1 MAKSSQTTL
10 FHTAPK
16 VFGIAYALKGDTL
29 SDKRIQSAVD
39 QQNELLA
46 LRIALGSA
54 SRTHRTLAVALYLC
68 QKKTGWVPS
77 LHTVL
82 TVCKL
87 LGPARSWF
95 SYLLHSH
102 KRDTLL
108 AAKSLIVQYGGLKKQ
123 TLDVG
128 CGLGHLPQQFPPQKN
143 HQWICVDKNFF
154 SLFLAQL
161 YHGRSDITYVCA
173 DIEVERLF
181 PKQFFS
187 TVVCLDCFAWIYQK
201 EVFMEQMSHLL
212 TKGGHFIMVNV
223 HEEQPH
229 ALHWGYGITR
239 KEVQKYS
246 TKYFST
252 HTWHHHHT
260 TDQRPISAAAN
271 LNPDGYSFVAE
282 K

>member
-1 MAKSSQTTL
+1 MAKSSQETL

-16 VFGIAYALKGDTL
+16 VFGIVYALKGDTI
-29 SDKRIQSAVD
+29 SDKRIQLAMD
-39 QQNELLA
+39 QQNEWVA
-46 LRIALGSA
+46 MRIALGSA
-54 SRTHRTLAVALYLC
+54 SRIHRFLTLALYLC

-82 TVCKL
+82 TVCKF

-95 SYLLHSH
+95 SYLLRSDQ
-102 KRDTLL
+102 RDTLL
-108 AAKSLIVQYGGLKKQ
+108 AAKTLITQYGGLKHQ

-128 CGLGHLPQQFPPQKN
+128 CGLGHLPQQFPEQKD
-143 HQWICVDKNFF
+143 HKWICVDKNFF

-161 YHGRSDITYVCA
+161 YHGRPDITYVCA

-181 PKQFFS
+181 PEHFFS

-201 EVFMEQMSHLL
+201 EVFMEQMSRLL
-212 TKGGHFIMVNV
+212 TNSGQFIMVNV
-223 HEEQPH
+223 HEDQPH
-229 ALHWGYGITR
+229 TLFSGYGITR
-239 KEVQKYS
+239 KEVKEYS
-246 TKYFST
+246 TRYFSK

-260 TDQRPISAAAN
+260 TDQRPISPASK
-271 LNPDGYSFVAE
+271 LNADGYSFVAE